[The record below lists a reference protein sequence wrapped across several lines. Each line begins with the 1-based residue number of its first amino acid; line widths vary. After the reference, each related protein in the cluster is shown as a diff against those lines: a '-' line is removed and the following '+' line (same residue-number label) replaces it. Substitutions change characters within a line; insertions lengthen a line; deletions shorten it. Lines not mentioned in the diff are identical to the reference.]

1 MLMTRFLYV
10 ALVATLLVL
19 DGVAVWHAGF
29 QSLPAA
35 ALIVN
40 AAVLPLA
47 LVIAY
52 RLGQVIMVEKRRAR
66 RASAGR
72 ATRG

>member
-1 MLMTRFLYV
+1 MTRFLYV

-19 DGVAVWHAGF
+19 DAAALWYADPR
-29 QSLPAA
+29 SLPAA

-52 RLGQVIMVEKRRAR
+52 RLGQVIMVEKRRAARAKARTVR
-66 RASAGR
+66 R
-72 ATRG
+72 